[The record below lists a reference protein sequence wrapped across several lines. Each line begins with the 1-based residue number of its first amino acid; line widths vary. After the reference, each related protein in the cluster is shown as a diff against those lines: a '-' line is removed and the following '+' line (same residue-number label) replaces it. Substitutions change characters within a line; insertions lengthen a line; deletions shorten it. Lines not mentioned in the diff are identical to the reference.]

1 VTDRGGQHAAN
12 KRADPATRPKII
24 LQNQAAAT
32 FNQIHCRR

>member
-1 VTDRGGQHAAN
+1 VTDHGDKQAAN